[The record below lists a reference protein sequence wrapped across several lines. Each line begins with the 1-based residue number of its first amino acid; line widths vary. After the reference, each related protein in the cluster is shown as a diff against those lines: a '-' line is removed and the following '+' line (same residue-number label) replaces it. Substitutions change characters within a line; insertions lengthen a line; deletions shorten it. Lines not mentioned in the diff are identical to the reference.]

1 MSLHSYH
8 VSLAILKNDPP
19 LYSLI
24 MAALR
29 KADTRN
35 LALLGQAFPEVV
47 DEMNRRN
54 ISHMGVLPED
64 GPVDMDVLAKQVASL

>member
-8 VSLAILKNDPP
+8 VSLKLLRDDPP
-19 LYSLI
+19 FYSLV

-35 LALLGQAFPEVV
+35 LALLRQAFPEVV
-47 DEMNRRN
+47 DELARRY
-54 ISHMGVLPED
+54 IAPMGVLPED
-64 GPVDMDVLAKQVASL
+64 GPVDMDVLAKQAAAL